1 MRLDLHDK
9 TGDRAIIALRTPYI
23 FDYALH
29 KMPAIGIAHNYFNS
43 AVTTVIL
50 DIILVK
56 PSSLLKIYSVYQTQA
71 HVLPLST
78 GFTKI

>member
-43 AVTTVIL
+43 TVTTVIL

-56 PSSLLKIYSVYQTQA
+56 PIFSTQDLLG
-71 HVLPLST
+71 LSDPSPCT
-78 GFTKI
+78 TTEYGFY